1 MIHRNYSKRL
11 WWVPFVSVLLIQ
23 VCQAADAPPGARAR
37 RTSGVLEDTA
47 PGLIPTTPVSL
58 ELRDAEVKDVLRTLG
73 QQFHL
78 NLLVHEESK
87 GLVTVSL
94 RNVPL
99 GDALQTIADIANLI
113 IVPAPGG
120 ILTVLPMKAYEERLK
135 ARAAL
140 LTQAETASPAALPP
154 LISQKI
160 DVQYAYDPRKAVSG
174 VGKEI
179 GLGDE
184 KKDLSELVENLRKH
198 LSGRPGSNISVV
210 SRSNALLVTDVPE
223 KVEEIASLLKV
234 ADVPSVTVGIEARI
248 AEIGMQGLDE
258 LGIQWGGVGRSGS
271 TTVLG
276 GGNGATT
283 GVPPTNPQSGA
294 VGLSGSNFIV
304 NFPATLGIAGPGAS
318 LGFILGR
325 QATKVLDIQLSAL
338 ERRGRG
344 KLLASPRLTTPNHER
359 AWIESGKEIPYLS
372 QQISGGIVTNTVS
385 FKKAA
390 IELEV
395 TPHVI
400 EADFPRSVSI
410 DVLVTRREADFANSV
425 QGNPSLITR
434 TLLTRALVKEGET
447 AVIGGLTTDD
457 GTETNSQVPFLGS
470 LPVLGWL
477 FRDRRVTEDKLQ
489 LMIFI
494 SPATL
499 PTPLGGTES
508 VSSLPFRR

>member
-1 MIHRNYSKRL
+1 
-11 WWVPFVSVLLIQ
+11 
-23 VCQAADAPPGARAR
+23 
-37 RTSGVLEDTA
+37 
-47 PGLIPTTPVSL
+47 LIPTTPVSL

-87 GLVTVSL
+87 GLVTVSM

-99 GDALQTIADIANLI
+99 RDALQTIADIANLI

-120 ILTVLPMKAYEERLK
+120 LLTVLPMKAYEERLK

-140 LTQAETASPAALPP
+140 LAQAETASPATLPP
-154 LISQKI
+154 LTTQKI

-184 KKDLSELVENLRKH
+184 KKDLTELVLNLRQH
-198 LSGRPGSNISVV
+198 LSGRPGSNISVI
-210 SRSNALLVTDVPE
+210 SRSNALLVTDIPE

-234 ADVPSVTVGIEARI
+234 TDVPSVTVGIEARV
-248 AEIGMQGLDE
+248 AEITTQGLDD
-258 LGIQWGGVGRSGS
+258 LGIQWGGVGRYGS
-271 TTVLG
+271 TVFQG
-276 GGNGATT
+276 GGTGATT
-283 GVPPTNPQSGA
+283 GVAPTTPQSGA
-294 VGLSGSNFIV
+294 AGLSGSNFIV
-304 NFPATLGIAGPGAS
+304 NLPAALGVAGPGTS

-325 QATKVLDIQLSAL
+325 QATRVLDIQLTAL

-344 KLLASPRLTTPNHER
+344 RLLANPRLTTPNHER
-359 AWIESGKEIPYLS
+359 ALIESGREIPYLT
-372 QQISGGIVTNTVS
+372 QQISGGILTNTVS

-400 EADFPRSVSI
+400 EADSPRSVAI
-410 DVLVTRREADFANSV
+410 DVLVTRSEADFANAV
-425 QGNPSLITR
+425 QGNPSLIRR

-457 GTETNSQVPFLGS
+457 ATETNTQVPWLGKI
-470 LPVLGWL
+470 PVLGWL
-477 FRDRRVTEDKLQ
+477 FRNRRVSEDKLQ

-499 PTPLGGTES
+499 PTPLGGAEP
-508 VSSLPFRR
+508 VSSAPFIR